1 MTHVTCRL
9 TAKNRDQL
17 RNPTLGNRVWATSTF
32 FIRVSKTRDSHK
44 IYSCNH
50 SESKQRSHC
59 ELDFFIFACKYLVVF
74 YEGLKWIA
82 IQRASYIYF
91 FLKCGNETLNRRLVP
106 SISNKSHKAVVGC
119 LSVCHV
125 FLTFMRLRLC
135 LLINLQCVR
144 SRANILV
151 VNLP

>member
-1 MTHVTCRL
+1 MDSN
-9 TAKNRDQL
+9 TA
-17 RNPTLGNRVWATSTF
+17 
-32 FIRVSKTRDSHK
+32 
-44 IYSCNH
+44 
-50 SESKQRSHC
+50 C
-59 ELDFFIFACKYLVVF
+59 EL
-74 YEGLKWIA
+74 
-82 IQRASYIYF
+82 YIYF

-119 LSVCHV
+119 LSVCLSV
-125 FLTFMRLRLC
+125 TSFFLTFMRLRLC